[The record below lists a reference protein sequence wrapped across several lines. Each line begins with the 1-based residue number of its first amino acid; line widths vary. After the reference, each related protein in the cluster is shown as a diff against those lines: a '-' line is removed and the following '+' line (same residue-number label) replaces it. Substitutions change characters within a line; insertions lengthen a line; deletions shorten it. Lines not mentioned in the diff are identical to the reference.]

1 MVTLTARHKGLYG
14 NEIPVTLNYYGF
26 GGGEVLPAGVN
37 ITVASGVKGLV
48 RQLLTTRWQRWEM
61 SRSIISAFRLTT
73 RHR

>member
-1 MVTLTARHKGLYG
+1 M
-14 NEIPVTLNYYGF
+14 
-26 GGGEVLPAGVN
+26 GVN